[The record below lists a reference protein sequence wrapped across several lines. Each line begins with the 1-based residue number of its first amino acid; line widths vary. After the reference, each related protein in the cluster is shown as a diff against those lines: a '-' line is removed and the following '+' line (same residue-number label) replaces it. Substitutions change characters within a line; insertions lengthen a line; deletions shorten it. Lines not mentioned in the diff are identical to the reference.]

1 MRNLGLCQS
10 RSGHFP
16 ALDLFRLS
24 LHTASLQPGGSSH
37 PNQALKWTIPIERWS
52 TMSSGFPAPR
62 MAGHFG
68 GGTTVPP
75 VDLLPTGL
83 KCACRIVSGAVP
95 PVVQA
100 ADRTVRQA
108 GQESGKGSK
117 RSVSWR
123 FSAAKLSIFRSTL
136 RACQDGGVF
145 RQPIWISWSPFP
157 SGLAMESDPGQ
168 VSRGLYI
175 SGLPIAV
182 TRKQL

>member
-24 LHTASLQPGGSSH
+24 LHTALLQSGGSSH

-75 VDLLPTGL
+75 VDLLPTVL
-83 KCACRIVSGAVP
+83 QCACRIVSGAVP

-108 GQESGKGSK
+108 GKPARNPARARNGPSAGASAQPNCQF
-117 RSVSWR
+117 SVALCELVRMGVYFVNPCGFHGARALRDWQWKVTGDR
-123 FSAAKLSIFRSTL
+123 F
-136 RACQDGGVF
+136 RADCTYPACLLQ
-145 RQPIWISWSPFP
+145 
-157 SGLAMESDPGQ
+157 
-168 VSRGLYI
+168 
-175 SGLPIAV
+175 
-182 TRKQL
+182 